1 VRNRLGRHPQRL
13 AVGGRDRP
21 RGAEGDGH
29 SRAALGQL
37 GHRRVD
43 VGGVGHPA
51 RFLLV
56 AEHQIHVVE

>member
-13 AVGGRDRP
+13 V
-21 RGAEGDGH
+21 
-29 SRAALGQL
+29 
-37 GHRRVD
+37 